1 MSNQGTPEELRMERL
16 IAMAARL
23 IEALENDIAAL
34 KSGNP
39 RGLRTIDPE
48 IQKLTLLYNRE
59 AAGLNPDAAKNA
71 SSELRRRLLDA
82 TTRFRDLLG
91 AQTRLLTRLRGAS
104 EGMVRAVA
112 EEIERQRAP
121 TRPYGSAA
129 VQASRAGGSLLY
141 NNFA

>member
-1 MSNQGTPEELRMERL
+1 MSNQPEEQRMERL

-59 AAGLNPDAAKNA
+59 AAGLNPDAAKGA
-71 SSELRRRLLDA
+71 SLELRRRLMEA
-82 TTRFRDLLG
+82 TGKFRDLLG

-112 EEIERQRAP
+112 EEMERQRAP
-121 TRPYGSAA
+121 MRPYGSGAI
-129 VQASRAGGSLLY
+129 QASRAGGSLLH
-141 NNFA
+141 NSVA

>member
-1 MSNQGTPEELRMERL
+1 MSAQKSAEEQRMERL

-23 IEALENDIAAL
+23 IDVLESDIAAL

-48 IQKLTLLYNRE
+48 IHKLTLLYNRE
-59 AAGLNPDAAKNA
+59 ASGLNPDMAK
-71 SSELRRRLLDA
+71 STPLELRRRLFEA
-82 TTRFRDLLG
+82 TKKFRDLLG

-121 TRPYGSAA
+121 MRLYGAA
-129 VQASRAGGSLLY
+129 QSTAPRSSGALLF
-141 NNFA
+141 NNVI